1 MKNLKW
7 IGPLLL
13 IVSAL
18 ALNACGKEQAP
29 ASSVEDAAT
38 TTEQAV
44 DEAVDAAAEQAEQA
58 MDDTLEVVEE
68 SASEAEPA
76 DEVIKLALAESPA
89 AARDWQFKEG
99 QHYVRMVPTQ
109 PTVGGADKIEVAEFF
124 WYGCPH
130 CYDMEPFINKWAE
143 GKDPGVRFVKVP
155 ATWNSLVRL
164 HAQLYYTE
172 EVLVRNG
179 VIEDPAGFREAVF
192 QEYHRRGNRMTSED
206 AIQKVFARF
215 GVSEEQFRSTW
226 SSFEVNQKLRVADD
240 LSRRYTIS
248 SVPAIVVNGKYRS
261 GAGEAGGY
269 PKLMELIDE
278 LVAREGL
285 R

>member
-13 IVSAL
+13 VVSAL
-18 ALNACGKEQAP
+18 GVYGCSKEEAP
-29 ASSVEDAAT
+29 AAPVEDAPVAA
-38 TTEQAV
+38 EQAV
-44 DEAVDAAAEQAEQA
+44 EESMDAAAEQAEQLA
-58 MDDTLEVVEE
+58 DETLEVVEE

-76 DEVIKLALAESPA
+76 DEVIKLAMAEPPA
-89 AARDWQFKEG
+89 AAREWKFKEG

-143 GKDPGVRFVKVP
+143 EKDPGVRFVKVP

-172 EVLVRNG
+172 EVLVRNE
-179 VIEDPAGFREAVF
+179 VIKDPAGFREAVF
-192 QEYHRRGNRMTSED
+192 QEYHRRGNRMTSEG
-206 AIQKVFARF
+206 AIQKIFARF
-215 GVSEEQFRSTW
+215 GVSEEQFASTW
-226 SSFEVNQKLRVADD
+226 GSFEVNQKLRVADD
-240 LSRRYTIS
+240 LSRRYSIS
-248 SVPAIVVNGKYRS
+248 SVPAIVVNGKYRT

-269 PKLMELIDE
+269 PSLMELIDE